1 MKQFVEAIYEDG
13 VFRPV
18 LPLELP
24 VGERVRVEIDV
35 QPKVDVAAMLADF
48 QKVYDGFSSK
58 EIDELEKVVLD
69 RSNFARRESAN

>member
-24 VGERVRVEIDV
+24 AGERVRVEIEVKPKADV
-35 QPKVDVAAMLADF
+35 EAMLAEF
-48 QKVYDGFSSK
+48 QKVYEGFTSE
-58 EIDELEKVVLD
+58 EIDDLEKVILD
-69 RSNFARRESAN
+69 RSSFSRRELNL

>member
-18 LPLELP
+18 LPMELP

-35 QPKVDVAAMLADF
+35 QPKVDVAAMLALAH
-48 QKVYDGFSSK
+48 KVYDGLSPE
-58 EIDELEKVVLD
+58 EIAEMEEVILD
-69 RSNFARRESAN
+69 RSNFSRRESGS